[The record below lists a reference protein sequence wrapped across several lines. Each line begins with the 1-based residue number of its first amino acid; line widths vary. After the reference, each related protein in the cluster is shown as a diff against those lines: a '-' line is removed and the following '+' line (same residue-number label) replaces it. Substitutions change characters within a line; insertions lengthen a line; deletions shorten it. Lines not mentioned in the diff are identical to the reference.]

1 MYIAI
6 VSCVT
11 LFISSKRFW
20 ARLHAICL
28 EKALYKLNIIIIIII
43 IINACNDTGEPA
55 VVTKNAV
62 VTLTFDLR
70 SWNIDEV

>member
-6 VSCVT
+6 VFCVT

-43 IINACNDTGEPA
+43 ISR
-55 VVTKNAV
+55 
-62 VTLTFDLR
+62 FDLL
-70 SWNIDEV
+70 SNSTLVFLLAEYI